1 MGRSLVQRSPS
12 ECECVCVSLGVI
24 RHNNYPAHLQG
35 LGRKG
40 QAKKEKDVTPPC
52 FKISTLLSVMM
63 NLTNLNHNRLH
74 IIYEAKPDN
83 HSLSAQG

>member
-1 MGRSLVQRSPS
+1 V
-12 ECECVCVSLGVI
+12 CVCVCVSLGVI
-24 RHNNYPAHLQG
+24 RHNYPPHLQG

-40 QAKKEKDVTPPC
+40 QTEKEKDITPC

-63 NLTNLNHNRLH
+63 KLTNLNHNSLH
-74 IIYEAKPDN
+74 IIYESKPDN